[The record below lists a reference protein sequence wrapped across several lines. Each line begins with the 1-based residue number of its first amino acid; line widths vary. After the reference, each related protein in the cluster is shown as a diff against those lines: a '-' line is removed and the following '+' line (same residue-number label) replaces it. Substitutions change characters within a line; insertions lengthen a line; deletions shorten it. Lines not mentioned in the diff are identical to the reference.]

1 MEGRDR
7 QMLMAF
13 FTGLAV
19 GGSLVGILG
28 FNTLASA
35 TAAVALVGMALLVW
49 IFVEHGD
56 TKLLA
61 FGGSGVAKDVNE
73 KEPDTPTDM
82 AGLAL
87 EEQEV
92 SYGEVDDNFF
102 TPYDEVC

>member
-1 MEGRDR
+1 
-7 QMLMAF
+7 MLMAF

-28 FNTLASA
+28 FSALASA

-61 FGGSGVAKDVNE
+61 FGGSGVAKEVNE
-73 KEPDTPTDM
+73 KEPGKGSGSSTRKPNTKR
-82 AGLAL
+82 G
-87 EEQEV
+87 
-92 SYGEVDDNFF
+92 SGPNFL
-102 TPYDEVC
+102 